1 MVITKTKLMELPR
14 GPPGSVLERWVTH
27 ASIWSFTL
35 RKHKINNPHPN
46 IWLFTH
52 LLEFLLITVSSFV
65 LFQNG
70 YPRGMLLYTLPR
82 FWTDK
87 RTDPLDLPQFLQK
100 VSFWRCPVLGFQTKA
115 QSCQSKFYGSVNLRV
130 IFKTIC
136 RGKFFIPYK
145 KNISAALKIKNSIQR
160 YLFGLWF
167 AVSVKSNNDSII
179 GRLSISKLLHKVFM
193 SPLLQTMWSLL
204 VKTSS
209 EMILKSLLLAN
220 KHYRLHNSESRT
232 RLADFE
238 PHSAPGSRS

>member
-1 MVITKTKLMELPR
+1 MVTQEACFYIHYRGFEQTKEQICWT
-14 GPPGSVLERWVTH
+14 
-27 ASIWSFTL
+27 F
-35 RKHKINNPHPN
+35 PN
-46 IWLFTH
+46 FC
-52 LLEFLLITVSSFV
+52 
-65 LFQNG
+65 Q
-70 YPRGMLLYTLPR
+70 
-82 FWTDK
+82 K
-87 RTDPLDLPQFLQK
+87 K
-100 VSFWRCPVLGFQTKA
+100 VSFWHSPVLGFQTKA

-145 KNISAALKIKNSIQR
+145 NISAALNIENSIQR

-167 AVSVKSNNDSII
+167 ALVKSNNDCIT
-179 GRLSISKLLHKVFM
+179 GRLSISKLLHKMVM

-220 KHYRLHNSESRT
+220 KHYRLHNSKSQP

-238 PHSAPGSRS
+238 PHSVPVPRS